1 MFRQI
6 KQQHIAPLLRVLM
19 VCGLLLGLLG
29 TAPAKSISLPSAGV
43 HRIVTIEVDYTIYE
57 WWLLSWKTSEIV
69 CQIYTE
75 HDSWPDNSEVL
86 YYCGS
91 TIQKQWVNTSACD
104 ENMTNPQD
112 CKGLYLYRASE
123 TPSKRMVEISL
134 PSPEVF
140 VSITNCN
147 QEPGQAN
154 CTTLPYLRLQAVEP
168 LPNEQI
174 IQILGTVNG
183 AGFSCPGSACDLPLG
198 PTGMEGVQVE
208 FWAESSYGDSSQRY
222 KAQVRVIPWGDFAN
236 PDQPATDKPSYYVDV
251 LSSQWLGEGQ
261 STCSEIWQSF
271 LPVDGPPSWLRTPEL
286 AEELVST
293 NEYFLLAGMLI
304 QQGLVDA
311 SSSPSGGLEANGAAN
326 VWGMEI
332 AQPVVDDWQNQFD
345 AEIIRVADDT
355 GVPAQLMKN
364 IFSRESQFWPG
375 IYEKVREA
383 GLGHLSDI
391 GADAVLL
398 WNPAFYSQFCPL
410 ILTDET
416 CQRGFGNLDLAQQEM
431 LRGALVQKV
440 NAACPD
446 CPVGIDLT
454 QANFSISI
462 FARSILANCEQ
473 VRQIIYNNTGRQPG
487 QVAKYEDLW
496 KFTLLNY
503 NAGPGCLGNA
513 MQRTINNGNPLT
525 WENIA
530 YNLQEACRPGIEYVD
545 DISHMPLPDEG
556 GIGELLSTPEPGTY
570 LPTPTISPT
579 PRPIIL
585 TPTPG
590 PTSTPGPTTTPG
602 PTATPTQTATPGGTA
617 YPGPTVTT
625 EPTLTGTP
633 YP

>member
-1 MFRQI
+1 MFSQTKRQ
-6 KQQHIAPLLRVLM
+6 HVLPLIRVLM
-19 VCGLLLGLLG
+19 VCGLMLGLLG
-29 TAPAKSISLPSAGV
+29 AAPAKSISLPSAGV
-43 HRIVTIEVDYTIYE
+43 NRFVTIEVDYTIYE
-57 WWLLSWKTSEIV
+57 WWLLSWKTSQIV
-69 CQIYTE
+69 CQVYTE
-75 HDSWPDNSEVL
+75 HESWPDNSEVL

-91 TIQKQWVNTSACD
+91 TIQKQWMATGACVFD
-104 ENMTNPQD
+104 ENITNPQE
-112 CKGLYLYRASE
+112 CKGLYLHQASI
-123 TPSKRMVEISL
+123 TPSKRKVEISL

-140 VSITNCN
+140 VSISNCN
-147 QEPGQAN
+147 KEPGQNN

-183 AGFSCPGSACDLPLG
+183 AGFSCPGSACDLPLS

-208 FWAESSYGDSSQRY
+208 FWAESSYGDSSKRY
-222 KAQVRVIPWGDFAN
+222 NAQVRVIPWGDFAN
-236 PDQPATDKPSYYVDV
+236 PDQPAADKPSYYVDV
-251 LSSQWLGEGQ
+251 LSSQWKGEGQ

-271 LPVDGPPSWLRTPEL
+271 MPVDGPPSWLRTPQL
-286 AEELVST
+286 AGELVST
-293 NEYFLLAGMLI
+293 NEYYLLAGLLI
-304 QQGLVDA
+304 RQGLVDA
-311 SSSPSGGLEANGAAN
+311 GTCPSGGLETNGAAN
-326 VWGMEI
+326 ACGMEA
-332 AQPVVDDWQNQFD
+332 AQPVVDGWQNQFD
-345 AEIIRVADDT
+345 AEIMRVAADT

-391 GADAVLL
+391 GADGVLL

-410 ILTDET
+410 ILANET
-416 CQRGFGNLDLAQQEM
+416 CQRGFGNLDPAQQEM

-440 NAACPD
+440 NAECPD

-462 FARSILANCEQ
+462 FARSLLADCEQ
-473 VRQIIYNNTGRQPG
+473 VRQIIYNTTGRQPG

-525 WENIA
+525 WENIT
-530 YNLQEACRPGIEYVD
+530 YNLQELCRGGIAYVD
-545 DISHMPLPDEG
+545 DVSTMPQPAEGSISD
-556 GIGELLSTPEPGTY
+556 LLSTPKPSTY
-570 LPTPTISPT
+570 LPTPTLQPT

-590 PTSTPGPTTTPG
+590 PSVTPSP
-602 PTATPTQTATPGGTA
+602 TPTGTT
-617 YPGPTVTT
+617 YP
-625 EPTLTGTP
+625 
-633 YP
+633 

>member
-1 MFRQI
+1 
-6 KQQHIAPLLRVLM
+6 M
-19 VCGLLLGLLG
+19 VCGILLGLIG
-29 TAPAKSISLPSAGV
+29 TTPADSVSLPSAGV
-43 HRIVTIEVDYTIYE
+43 RRFVTIEVDYTIYE

-69 CQIYTE
+69 CQVYTE
-75 HDSWPDNSEVL
+75 HESWPDNSEVL

-91 TIQKQWVNTSACD
+91 TIQKQWIGTGACIFD
-104 ENMTNPQD
+104 QTITNPQD
-112 CKGLYLYRASE
+112 CKGLYLHKASV
-123 TPSKRMVEISL
+123 TPAKRKVEINL

-140 VSITNCN
+140 VSISGCN
-147 QEPGQAN
+147 KEPGQN
-154 CTTLPYLRLQAVEP
+154 HCTTLPYLRLQAVEP

-174 IQILGTVNG
+174 IRINGTVNG
-183 AGFSCPGSACDLPLG
+183 AGFSCPGGACDLPLS
-198 PTGMEGVQVE
+198 PTGMEGVLVE
-208 FWAESSYGDSSQRY
+208 FWADSSYGDSSKHY
-222 KAQVRVIPWGDFAN
+222 TAQVRVIPWGDFAN
-236 PDQPATDKPSYYVDV
+236 PDQPAADKPSYYVDV
-251 LSSQWLGEGQ
+251 LSSQWLGEGK

-271 LPVDGPPSWLRTPEL
+271 LPVDGPPSWLRTPIL
-286 AEELVST
+286 AGELVSQ
-293 NEYFLLAGMLI
+293 NDYYLLAGMLI
-304 QQGLVDA
+304 KQGLVDA
-311 SSSPSGGLEANGAAN
+311 SQCSAGGLETNGAAN
-326 VWGMEI
+326 VCGME
-332 AQPVVDDWQNQFD
+332 AAKPVVEDWQNQFD
-345 AEIIRVADDT
+345 SEILRVAAET

-410 ILTDET
+410 ILTNQT

-440 NAACPD
+440 NAACPN

-454 QANFSISI
+454 QANFSISV

-473 VRQIIYNNTGRQPG
+473 VRQIIFNTTGRQPG

-503 NAGPGCLGNA
+503 NAGAGCLGNA

-525 WENIA
+525 WENVS
-530 YNLQEACRPGIEYVD
+530 YNLQEVCRAGIRYVED
-545 DISHMPLPDEG
+545 VSNMPQTDQG
-556 GIGELLSTPEPGTY
+556 GIGNLLSTPAPNTY
-570 LPTPTISPT
+570 LPTPTIQPT

-585 TPTPG
+585 TPTPR
-590 PTSTPGPTTTPG
+590 PTSTPGPT
-602 PTATPTQTATPGGTA
+602 PTI
-617 YPGPTVTT
+617 
-625 EPTLTGTP
+625 TP

>member
-1 MFRQI
+1 MFRQT
-6 KQQHIAPLLRVLM
+6 KHQHLPPLLRVLM
-19 VCGLLLGLLG
+19 VCGLLLGLIG
-29 TAPAKSISLPSAGV
+29 TAPAESISLPSAGV
-43 HRIVTIEVDYTIYE
+43 KRSVTIEVDYTIYE

-69 CQIYTE
+69 CQVYTE
-75 HDSWPDNSEVL
+75 HESWPDASEVL

-91 TIQKQWVNTSACD
+91 TIQKQWLGTSACVFD
-104 ENMTNPQD
+104 EYVTNTQE
-112 CKGLYLYRASE
+112 CKGLYLHKASV
-123 TPSKRMVEISL
+123 TPSKRKVEISL

-140 VSITNCN
+140 VSISGCN
-147 QEPGQAN
+147 KEPGQAN
-154 CTTLPYLRLQAVEP
+154 CTTLPYLRLQALEP

-183 AGFSCPGSACDLPLG
+183 AGFSCPGSACDLPLS
-198 PTGMEGVQVE
+198 PTGMEGVLVE
-208 FWAESSYGDSSQRY
+208 FWAESSYGDSSDHY
-222 KAQVRVIPWGDFAN
+222 TAQVRVIPWGDFAN

-251 LSSQWLGEGQ
+251 LSSQWMGEGQ

-271 LPVDGPPSWLRTPEL
+271 LPVDGPPSWLKTPEL
-286 AEELVST
+286 ADELVST
-293 NEYFLLAGMLI
+293 NEYFLLAGLLI
-304 QQGLVDA
+304 KQGLVDA
-311 SSSPSGGLEANGAAN
+311 TSCPAGGLETNGAATAC
-326 VWGMEI
+326 GMEA
-332 AQPVVDDWQNQFD
+332 AQGVVDDWQNQFD
-345 AEIIRVADDT
+345 SEILRVANDT

-410 ILTDET
+410 ILADET
-416 CQRGFGNLDLAQQEM
+416 CQRGFGNLDPAEQEM

-473 VRQIIYNNTGRQPG
+473 VRQIVYNSTGRQPG
-487 QVAKYEDLW
+487 QVAQYEDLW

-525 WENIA
+525 WENVS
-530 YNLQEACRPGIEYVD
+530 YNLQEACRAGIAYVD
-545 DISHMPLPDEG
+545 DVSTMPQPDQG
-556 GIGELLSTPEPGTY
+556 SINDLLSTPEPSTY
-570 LPTPTISPT
+570 LPTPTVQPT
-579 PRPIIL
+579 PRPIIV

-590 PTSTPGPTTTPG
+590 PTATTGPAP
-602 PTATPTQTATPGGTA
+602 
-617 YPGPTVTT
+617 
-625 EPTLTGTP
+625 TGTP